1 MQASLE
7 RFPSFP
13 SVDPFGPIEPR
24 FQVDVPAKPKSKFS
38 KISKLFKSGSSKEFD
53 SNDFAY
59 LYFSRNFFHLEAF
72 FDDSSI
78 ITHCNYDDSST
89 KASMLRYAHLY
100 ITQAYVFYAH
110 AHPKKKRK
118 NGDFVISMTHS
129 IQAIDGLYSSKFG
142 SISIRNDSSE
152 KLYSMSHL

>member
-89 KASMLRYAHLY
+89 KASMLRYAYLY
-100 ITQAYVFYAH
+100 YTSLRFLRPRSTQ
-110 AHPKKKRK
+110 K
-118 NGDFVISMTHS
+118 NAKMVISWLVWL
-129 IQAIDGLYSSKFG
+129 ILY
-142 SISIRNDSSE
+142 E
-152 KLYSMSHL
+152 L